1 MSSELAISVRNLTKH
16 YPVSPS
22 PVGRLIDFVA
32 PNRRHTEVV
41 NALSNV
47 SFDVNRGE
55 TLGIVGRNGSGKST
69 LLGIIVGTLFQTSG
83 EVTKHG
89 VTTGLLEIGSA
100 FDGEFTGLENVE
112 LYCAVLGKSRKETAT
127 QIDQIIEFSEIGGF
141 ISQPVR
147 TYSSGMKLRLAFS
160 TAITVEPDIL
170 VIDEALAVGD
180 QIFSQKCYKRLKK
193 IRDDGATILFV
204 SHSAHTITDLCDRAI
219 LLDKGELLLE
229 DEPGIVMSEY
239 SRLANESAGGNRNVR
254 GEIQRLGAAERG
266 THKQRTSIVDLQK
279 PTPAASARQPAAS
292 SSRPYKTESR
302 IWGTV
307 RSVKVSTLSGEVVA
321 DLKTGEP
328 YQLSVSVQLDSDVDV
343 MEISGEVAI
352 TTKDGTCLGGCIV
365 DRVDLPQNGALRGH
379 QLALESRFL
388 CHLNP
393 GAYLISTAINGRSPD
408 TTLKLATLSCKFPIR
423 IIRHGDAPTTGFVD
437 FGFESAIQTQ
447 DRRIL

>member
-1 MSSELAISVRNLTKH
+1 MSSELAISVRNLTKR

-22 PVGRLIDFVA
+22 PAGRLIDFVA
-32 PNRRHTEVV
+32 PNRRHIGVV

-55 TLGIVGRNGSGKST
+55 TLGIIGRNGSGKST

-83 EVTKHG
+83 EVTKNG
-89 VTTGLLEIGSA
+89 VTTGLLEIGSP

-112 LYCAVLGKSRKETAT
+112 LYCAVLGKSRKETLA
-127 QIDQIIEFSEIGGF
+127 QIDEIIEFSEIGDF

-160 TAITVEPDIL
+160 TAITIEPDIL

-180 QIFSQKCYKRLKK
+180 QAFSQKCYKRLKK

-219 LLDKGELLLE
+219 LLDEGELLLE

-239 SRLANESAGGNRNVR
+239 SRLANASADRNKTVR
-254 GEIQRLGAAERG
+254 GEIRRLGAAERG
-266 THKQRTSIVDLQK
+266 PR
-279 PTPAASARQPAAS
+279 
-292 SSRPYKTESR
+292 KTEQH

-307 RSVKVSTLSGEVVA
+307 RSVKVSTLSGDAVA
-321 DLKTGEP
+321 DLKTGDP
-328 YQLSVSVQLDSDVDV
+328 YRLSVSVQLDADVT
-343 MEISGEVAI
+343 EISGEVAI
-352 TTKDGTCLGGCIV
+352 TTKDGTCLGGCTV
-365 DRVDLPQNGALRGH
+365 RADLPRNGARSGRR
-379 QLALESRFL
+379 LALESRFT

-393 GAYLISTAINGRSPD
+393 GAYSISTAINGKSPD
-408 TTLKLATLSCKFPIR
+408 TALKLPTLSCKFPIR
-423 IIRHGDAPTTGFVD
+423 IVRRGDAPTTGFVD
-437 FGFESAIQTQ
+437 FGFESAIRIQ
-447 DRRIL
+447 DKRPLR